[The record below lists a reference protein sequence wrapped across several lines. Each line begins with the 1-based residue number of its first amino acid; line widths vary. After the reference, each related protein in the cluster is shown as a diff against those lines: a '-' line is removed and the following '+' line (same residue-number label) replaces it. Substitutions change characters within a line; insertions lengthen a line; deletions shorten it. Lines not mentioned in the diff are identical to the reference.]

1 MELVDI
7 LEANGGVAKISSVG
21 RVARQARRAA
31 REGYVIRPLPRIVMT
46 AMAARHPEAWMRAV
60 RLWRPSAIFTGRAA
74 LYLAGMR
81 DLKMT
86 EIDVIVPHS
95 MPRCSRRP
103 WLRFH
108 RAGSEPVIEDRYGV
122 RTTCA
127 YTCFW
132 LALRGDWEA
141 ATECLRKGYV
151 ATEDLRGVR
160 PKLARKAPSSVV
172 RRVLRQL
179 LDRPWSVAEREIHA
193 LFRRHRV
200 SGWKAN
206 ERLWIDGNAVFPD
219 LWFKKENVVVEID
232 SYAFHGRPADYE
244 ATARRHAL
252 LVGAGLRVIRV
263 TPDMIRD
270 NPELVLDTV
279 RSALWGR
286 HRGVVAAA
294 RSGKS
299 GL

>member
-1 MELVDI
+1 
-7 LEANGGVAKISSVG
+7 
-21 RVARQARRAA
+21 
-31 REGYVIRPLPRIVMT
+31 
-46 AMAARHPEAWMRAV
+46 
-60 RLWRPSAIFTGRAA
+60 
-74 LYLAGMR
+74 
-81 DLKMT
+81 
-86 EIDVIVPHS
+86 
-95 MPRCSRRP
+95 
-103 WLRFH
+103 
-108 RAGSEPVIEDRYGV
+108 
-122 RTTCA
+122 
-127 YTCFW
+127 
-132 LALRGDWEA
+132 
-141 ATECLRKGYV
+141 
-151 ATEDLRGVR
+151 TEDLRGVR
-160 PKLARKAPSSVV
+160 PKLARQAPSSVV

-263 TPDMIRD
+263 TPNMIRD

>member
-1 MELVDI
+1 M
-7 LEANGGVAKISSVG
+7 AKISSVG

-31 REGYVIRPLPRIVMT
+31 REGHVIRPLPRIVMT
-46 AMAARHPEAWMRAV
+46 ATAARHPESWMRAV
-60 RLWRPSAIFTGRAA
+60 RLWRPSAVFAGRAA

-81 DLKMT
+81 DLKVT

-108 RAGSEPVIEDRYGV
+108 RAASEPVIEDRYGV
-122 RTTCA
+122 RTTRA

-141 ATECLRKGYV
+141 ATECLRQGY
-151 ATEDLRGVR
+151 ATPEDLREVR
-160 PKLARKAPSSVV
+160 PRVARKAPSSVV

-193 LFRRHRV
+193 LFRRHRI

-219 LWFKKENVVVEID
+219 LWFKKENVVVEVD
-232 SYAFHGRPADYE
+232 SYAFHGGSAGYE

-252 LVGAGLRVIRV
+252 LVGAGLRVIRI
-263 TPDMIRD
+263 TPNMIRD
-270 NPELVLDTV
+270 NPELVLGTV

-286 HRGVVAAA
+286 HRGVAAA
-294 RSGKS
+294 A
-299 GL
+299 

>member
-31 REGYVIRPLPRIVMT
+31 REGHVIRPLPRIVMT
-46 AMAARHPEAWMRAV
+46 ATAARHPESWMRAV
-60 RLWRPSAIFTGRAA
+60 RLWRPSAVFAGRAA

-81 DLKMT
+81 DLKVT

-103 WLRFH
+103 WLRFY
-108 RAGSEPVIEDRYGV
+108 RAASEPVIEDRYGV
-122 RTTCA
+122 RTTRA

-141 ATECLRKGYV
+141 ATECLRQGY
-151 ATEDLRGVR
+151 ATPEDLREVR
-160 PKLARKAPSSVV
+160 PRVARKAPSSVV

-193 LFRRHRV
+193 LFRRHRI

-219 LWFKKENVVVEID
+219 LWFKKENVVVEVD
-232 SYAFHGRPADYE
+232 SYAFHGGSADYE

-252 LVGAGLRVIRV
+252 LVGAGLRVIRI
-263 TPDMIRD
+263 TPNMIRD
-270 NPELVLDTV
+270 NPELVLGTV

-286 HRGVVAAA
+286 HRGVAAA
-294 RSGKS
+294 A
-299 GL
+299 

>member
-127 YTCFW
+127 VSYTH
-132 LALRGDWEA
+132 LTLP
-141 ATECLRKGYV
+141 TIY
-151 ATEDLRGVR
+151 
-160 PKLARKAPSSVV
+160 SV
-172 RRVLRQL
+172 
-179 LDRPWSVAEREIHA
+179 
-193 LFRRHRV
+193 
-200 SGWKAN
+200 
-206 ERLWIDGNAVFPD
+206 
-219 LWFKKENVVVEID
+219 
-232 SYAFHGRPADYE
+232 
-244 ATARRHAL
+244 
-252 LVGAGLRVIRV
+252 
-263 TPDMIRD
+263 
-270 NPELVLDTV
+270 
-279 RSALWGR
+279 
-286 HRGVVAAA
+286 
-294 RSGKS
+294 
-299 GL
+299 

>member
-31 REGYVIRPLPRIVMT
+31 REGHVIRPLPRIVMST
-46 AMAARHPEAWMRAV
+46 AAARHPEAWIRAV
-60 RLWRPSAIFTGRAA
+60 KLWRPTAVFTGRAA

-81 DLKMT
+81 DLKIT

-95 MPRCSRRP
+95 MPWRSRRR

-108 RAGSEPVIEDRYGV
+108 RAASEPVVEDRYGV
-122 RTTCA
+122 RTTRA

-141 ATECLRKGYV
+141 ATQCLREGYV
-151 ATEDLRGVR
+151 TSDELREVR
-160 PKLARKAPSSVV
+160 RRVARKAPHSVV

-193 LFRRHRV
+193 LFRRHRI

-206 ERLWIDGNAVFPD
+206 ERLWIGGDAVVPD
-219 LWFKKENVVVEID
+219 LWFKKENAVVEVD
-232 SYAFHGRPADYE
+232 SYAFHGGAADYE

-252 LVGAGLRVIRV
+252 MVGAGFRVIRI
-263 TPDMIRD
+263 TPNMIRD

-279 RSALWGR
+279 RSALWSR
-286 HRGVVAAA
+286 HKGVAATV
-294 RSGKS
+294 
-299 GL
+299 

>member
-1 MELVDI
+1 MGDENTRLQTTTEDMELVDI

-108 RAGSEPVIEDRYGV
+108 RAGSEPVVPTR
-122 RTTCA
+122 A
-127 YTCFW
+127 F
-132 LALRGDWEA
+132 
-141 ATECLRKGYV
+141 
-151 ATEDLRGVR
+151 
-160 PKLARKAPSSVV
+160 
-172 RRVLRQL
+172 
-179 LDRPWSVAEREIHA
+179 
-193 LFRRHRV
+193 
-200 SGWKAN
+200 GW
-206 ERLWIDGNAVFPD
+206 RCVGT
-219 LWFKKENVVVEID
+219 
-232 SYAFHGRPADYE
+232 GRPPRNAFGK
-244 ATARRHAL
+244 ATWLPKTFAEFAL
-252 LVGAGLRVIRV
+252 SWQGR
-263 TPDMIRD
+263 PH
-270 NPELVLDTV
+270 P
-279 RSALWGR
+279 ALSEECCG
-286 HRGVVAAA
+286 
-294 RSGKS
+294 SC
-299 GL
+299 

>member
-160 PKLARKAPSSVV
+160 PKL
-172 RRVLRQL
+172 
-179 LDRPWSVAEREIHA
+179 
-193 LFRRHRV
+193 
-200 SGWKAN
+200 
-206 ERLWIDGNAVFPD
+206 WIDGNAVFPD

-263 TPDMIRD
+263 TPNMIRD